1 MTQQTQITLV
11 ITPIDH
17 LPAVVAELEMFSTL
31 KYEIS
36 GNPER
41 VLEAAQ
47 EANYIFTNPNTKAVH
62 LNREILSRAKN
73 LRAICTASTG
83 QTHIAVDD
91 FHSAGVA
98 ILSLREE
105 HELLE
110 QLPSTAELALALS
123 LTGLRRLFPAIQST
137 LRNQWNYLDFYGSQ
151 VKGSCVG
158 IVGLGR
164 LGRMYASFMSALGAD
179 VRYFDPWVENPNF
192 AREKTLASL
201 IRFADVLSLHAHVN
215 ASSFEM
221 INASSLNEAK
231 PGLILVNTARGEL
244 VNEGDIKSFLNA
256 HPEALYLSDVLA
268 DEHLGVSATPLL
280 SLLGKQVFLTPHVGG
295 MTHQGQ
301 AKAFLH
307 AASMLRIFDETYRD
321 KSE

>member
-1 MTQQTQITLV
+1 MMRPAPETLV

-17 LPAVVAELEMFSTL
+17 LPTVVAELEAFSIL
-31 KYEIS
+31 KYELS
-36 GNPER
+36 GDPKR
-41 VLEAAQ
+41 VLEAAKD
-47 EANYIFTNPNTKAVH
+47 ANYIFTNPNTRAVY
-62 LNREILSRAKN
+62 LDREIIHRAQH

-91 FHSAGVA
+91 FHEAGVA
-98 ILSLREE
+98 IVSLREE
-105 HELLE
+105 YELLE

-123 LTGLRRLFPAIQST
+123 LAGLRRIFPAMQST
-137 LRNQWNYLDFYGSQ
+137 LRNEWNYLDFYGSQ

-158 IVGLGR
+158 VVGLGR

-179 VRYFDPWVENPNF
+179 VRYFDPWVQNPNF
-192 AREKTLASL
+192 AREKTLESL
-201 IRFADVLSLHAHVN
+201 VKSADVLSLHAHVN
-215 ASSFEM
+215 QTSFGM

-231 PGLILVNTARGEL
+231 PDLILVNTARGEL
-244 VNEGDIKSFLNA
+244 VNERDIKSFLRANPA
-256 HPEALYLSDVLA
+256 ALYLSDVLA

-307 AASMLRIFDETYRD
+307 AASMLRKFDATYR
-321 KSE
+321 